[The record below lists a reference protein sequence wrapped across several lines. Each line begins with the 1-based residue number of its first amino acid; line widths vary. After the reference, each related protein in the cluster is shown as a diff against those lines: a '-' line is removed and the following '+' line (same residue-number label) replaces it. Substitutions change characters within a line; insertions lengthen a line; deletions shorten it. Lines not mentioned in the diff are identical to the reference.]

1 MELRILFFLSDL
13 RFGMR
18 LLLKSPVT
26 SAAAILSLGLG
37 IGGTTTMFSAVDGV
51 LLRPLPYAEP
61 ARLML
66 LSATSPSMAGSSPTR
81 RGGDFTPAG
90 FLDYRSNSSFE
101 GLAAI
106 SRNAVRLTGDGA
118 PEQVE
123 AAQVSGN
130 FFTLLGINAIA
141 GRMFMPSDDAPGRP
155 AQAVVSES
163 LWRRRYGSRPDL
175 VGRTITVSDNTV
187 EVVGIAP
194 ADFYFE
200 RRAEVWLLG
209 DGGVPRFTSIRN
221 LAQSRDIHILTVV
234 GRLKD
239 GVSVPEAQAELDV
252 ISARLA
258 REYPAT
264 SKGWGVAIDPLQSA
278 LVGHTRRML
287 MLLLAAVALMLVIAS
302 VNVANLVVV
311 RTKGRALELA
321 MRSALGA
328 SPARVLRQ
336 ILIESAVLAAFG
348 GLLGIVLSVAGIRLL
363 VQLAPEGLP
372 RIDEVAVD
380 GRIAAFAVVMTAIVA
395 IAFGLW
401 PAWRASRATL
411 TSAIQGSV
419 RTTATHE
426 RRRSQLVLV
435 SSELVI
441 AQVLLVAASLLVA
454 SFARLTSLDSGFDL
468 RDLAAVDV
476 TLPGSKYGDTAA
488 RVRFHEEVLGRVS
501 EAPGVQSVAMAMQ
514 APMRPAITRG
524 VWIEGRPAPPPGEFN
539 SMAFLTVSERYFETT
554 GIRVLRG
561 RGITHADDL
570 NAPDVVLVNEAFARQ
585 FFPGEQ
591 DPVGKRIG
599 YGARVDG
606 AGRPIEHYWHTIV
619 GIVSDTREQL
629 SQPAKATA
637 YAPFRQGRDPF
648 TFSSYLVRSSLP
660 IAVVG
665 QAVQSAVLA
674 SDPNQP
680 VSRLRRVEADMQASI
695 ATERFTMVIAAM
707 FAGLAL
713 ILAAVGTF
721 GVMSHVVRGRTKE
734 IGVRMALGATRR
746 GVLALVL
753 GEAAVVVLIST
764 AVGLAAA
771 AALGSSIQALLY
783 EVGPRDPVTMA
794 ASAALLTAVALAA
807 SYLPIRRMF
816 AQNPLTSLRDA

>member
-1 MELRILFFLSDL
+1 MNVLTDL
-13 RFGMR
+13 RFGVR

-26 SAAAILSLGLG
+26 SAAAILSLALG

-61 ARLML
+61 EKLVL
-66 LSATSPSMAGSSPTR
+66 VSATSPSMSGSSPTR
-81 RGGDFTPAG
+81 RGGDLTPAG
-90 FLDYRSNSSFE
+90 FLDYRRNASFE

-130 FFTLLGINAIA
+130 FFALLGVTAIA
-141 GRMFMPSDDAPGRP
+141 GRMFLPADDAPGRP

-163 LWRRRYGSRPDL
+163 LWRRRYGSRADF

-200 RRAEVWLLG
+200 RRADVWLLG
-209 DGGVPRFTSIRN
+209 DRGVPRFTSIRN
-221 LAQSRDIHILTVV
+221 IAQNRDVHILTVV
-234 GRLKD
+234 GKLKD
-239 GVSVPEAQAELDV
+239 GVSMPEAQAEMDV
-252 ISARLA
+252 ISTRLA

-264 SKGWGVAIDPLQSA
+264 SKGWGIAIDPLQSA

-287 MLLLAAVALMLVIAS
+287 LLLLAAVALMLVIAS

-336 ILIESAVLAAFG
+336 MLAESAVMAACG
-348 GLLGIVLSVAGIRLL
+348 GVLGIALSVAGTRLL
-363 VQLAPEGLP
+363 VQLAPTGLP

-380 GRIAAFAVVMTAIVA
+380 GRIAAFAVAITAMVA

-411 TSAIQGSV
+411 TAALQGGV

-426 RRRSQLVLV
+426 RRRSQLALV
-435 SSELVI
+435 SGELVI
-441 AQVLLVAASLLVA
+441 AQVLLVAAALLVA
-454 SFARLTSLDSGFDL
+454 SFARLTSLEPGFDP
-468 RDLAAVDV
+468 RDLVAVDV
-476 TLPGSKYGDTAA
+476 TLPGSRYGDTAA
-488 RVRFHEEVLGRVS
+488 RIRFHEEVLERLS
-501 EAPGVQSVAMAMQ
+501 HAPGVQSAAMAMQ
-514 APMRPAITRG
+514 APMRPTITRG
-524 VWIEGRPAPPPGEFN
+524 VWIEGRPEPPPGQFN
-539 SMAFLTVSERYFETT
+539 TTAFLTVSEHYFETT

-561 RGITHADDL
+561 RGITRDDDL
-570 NAPDVVLVNEAFARQ
+570 DTPDVVLVNEAFVRQ
-585 FFPGEQ
+585 FFPGGE
-591 DPVGKRIG
+591 DPIGKRIG
-599 YGARVDG
+599 YGARVDA
-606 AGRPIEHYWHTIV
+606 AGRTNEHYWHTIV
-619 GIVSDTREQL
+619 GITSDTREQL
-629 SQPAKATA
+629 SAAAKATA

-648 TFSSYLVRSSLP
+648 TFSSYLVKSSLP
-660 IAVVG
+660 VAVVG

-680 VSRLRRVEADMQASI
+680 VSRLRRVEDDMQASI

-753 GEAAVVVLIST
+753 GEAAVVVLVST

-783 EVGPRDPVTMA
+783 EVEPRDPTTMV

-807 SYLPIRRMF
+807 SYIPIRRML